1 MPTATDL
8 VTDLPA
14 DFEVFGQAVDTSL
27 VDLLGGTTGQ
37 VLAKASNANMDFV
50 WSADASGIPA
60 TILDAKGD
68 IIAATAADT
77 ASRLA
82 VGANN
87 TVLTADSAQATGLK
101 WATPTTAAKSYALL
115 NAGGTNLTA
124 ATTITVSGLSGYD
137 NLAVVVVNASASAN
151 STFTMRFNTDSG
163 ANYVLAGPN
172 LVWATTYASGNFSRF
187 GNVAGTRIDI
197 GQLSTNASSELSGGL
212 LMFGANSTGG
222 KAYTG
227 TWGSSDGGGTSNA
240 ANTLSGLYMGTSV
253 VSSVSIISD
262 TGNFDAGK
270 IYIYG
275 AV

>member
-1 MPTATDL
+1 MPTSTDL

-27 VDLLGGTTGQ
+27 ADLKGGTTGQ
-37 VLAKASNANMDFV
+37 VLSKATNTDMDFT
-50 WSADASGIPA
+50 WTTSSGIPA
-60 TILDAKGD
+60 TIFDAKGD

-87 TVLTADSAQATGLK
+87 TVLTADSTAGTGLK
-101 WATPTTAAKSYALL
+101 WAAPVTAAKSYALL

-137 NLAVVVVNASASAN
+137 NLAVVVVDASAGAN
-151 STFTMRFNTDSG
+151 STFTMRFNADSG
-163 ANYVLAGPN
+163 ANYVVAGPN
-172 LVWATTYASGNFSRF
+172 LVWVSTYASGNFSRF
-187 GNVAGTRIDI
+187 GSVASTRIDI
-197 GQLSTNASSELSGGL
+197 GQLSNNASSSLSGGL

-222 KAYTG
+222 KAYMG
-227 TWGSSDGGGTSNA
+227 SWGSSDGGGNNNA
-240 ANTLSGLYMGTSV
+240 ANTLSGLYMGSSV